1 MLALLH
7 ECIVFSLILCQEEG
21 VGKARKKMRR
31 ERMGIEPTHRLL
43 GGAQDLKFATQT
55 KFGFAP

>member
-1 MLALLH
+1 MR
-7 ECIVFSLILCQEEG
+7 E
-21 VGKARKKMRR
+21 KMRR
-31 ERMGIEPTHRLL
+31 ERMGIETTHRLL

>member
-1 MLALLH
+1 
-7 ECIVFSLILCQEEG
+7 
-21 VGKARKKMRR
+21 
-31 ERMGIEPTHRLL
+31 MGIEPTHRLL